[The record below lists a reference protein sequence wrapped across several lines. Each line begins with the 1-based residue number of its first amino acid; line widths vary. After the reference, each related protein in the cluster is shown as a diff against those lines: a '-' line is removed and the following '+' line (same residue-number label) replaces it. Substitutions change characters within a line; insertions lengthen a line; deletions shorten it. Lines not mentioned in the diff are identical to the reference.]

1 MTGRVDLGEFVAAFL
16 VEAEELLRAASSQ
29 LLAVEAE
36 AKQGRARPRAVREAF
51 RATHTLKG
59 LAAMVGQEPIVGL
72 AHRMEAVLRTADAA
86 GGRLDPAALD
96 VLLRGVREL
105 ERQVSAVGKG
115 GAAPEPPRA
124 LVERLQGLEEEAPA
138 AAAAAP
144 ARLDLDPAL
153 AAKLSGYERDQLL
166 AALGEGRRAL
176 RVDFTPSPARAAE
189 GLNITTVRERVAG
202 VAEIVKV
209 LPRSVPA
216 SDEAPGGIAF
226 ALLLVAAGSD
236 EEVAAAAGVAPS
248 ALLPIGRTRGEAA
261 PPQHAP
267 ELELELPEVAAGAG
281 VVRVE
286 VARLDEALE
295 GLSALVVTRSRL
307 RGAAARLAE
316 RGADVRELDGVLAE
330 AGRQL
335 RDVRRAFLR
344 VRMVRVTEVLDRLPL
359 LVRGL
364 QRATGKRVRLEM
376 DAGEAELDKGVA
388 ERLFPALVHLVRNA
402 VDHGLEDAA
411 GRRAAGKPEEG
422 AITVSC
428 FERSTSQLE
437 LTVADDGAG
446 IDREAVARRA
456 GAPPPETDAALL
468 DLLCRPGL
476 STRPAASTTSGRGMG
491 MDIVRRVVVEELG
504 GELSLR
510 TVRGQGS
517 AFTLRVPLTISIV
530 DAFSLVAGG
539 QRYVVPVSAVEEI
552 LELDR
557 ARVVE
562 GPSPG
567 RGRGVGLVERRG
579 EAVPLLDLCAAL
591 GAPRAGPPAGQ
602 ALLVRRGGDPVAFAV
617 DKMVGQQEV
626 VLRPLLDPLVR
637 RTGVAAATDLG
648 DGRPTLVLDLV
659 ALGGAALTAGPGEAI
674 A

>member
-1 MTGRVDLGEFVAAFL
+1 MTRRVDLGEFVAAFV
-16 VEAEELLRAASSQ
+16 VEAEELLRAASSH

-36 AKQGRARPRAVREAF
+36 EKQGRARPRAVREAY

-59 LAAMVGQEPIVGL
+59 LAAMVGLEPIVGL
-72 AHRMEAVLRTADAA
+72 AHRMESVLRSADAA
-86 GGRLDPAALD
+86 GGRLDPVWAD
-96 VLLRGVREL
+96 VLLGGVREL
-105 ERQVSAVGKG
+105 ERQVSAVGRG
-115 GAAPEPPRA
+115 AAAPEPPRA
-124 LVERLQGLEEEAPA
+124 LVERLQGLEEEPLA
-138 AAAAAP
+138 AVAAAP
-144 ARLDLDPAL
+144 ARLDLDPGL

-166 AALGEGRRAL
+166 AALAEGRRAL

-189 GLNITTVRERVAG
+189 GLNITTVRDRVAR

-209 LPRSVPA
+209 VPRSVPA
-216 SDEAPGGIAF
+216 SDEAPGGISF

-248 ALLPIGRTRGEAA
+248 ALLPIEGARGEAVPLQRA
-261 PPQHAP
+261 QEP
-267 ELELELPEVAAGAG
+267 ELDVPEAPAGAG

-295 GLSALVVTRSRL
+295 RLSALVVTRSRL
-307 RGAAARLAE
+307 REVAGRLGA
-316 RGADVRELDGVLAE
+316 RGADVRELTAVLAE
-330 AGRQL
+330 GARQL

-344 VRMVRVTEVLDRLPL
+344 VRMVRVNEVLERLPL

-364 QRATGKRVRLEM
+364 QRATGKRARLEM
-376 DAGEAELDKGVA
+376 DAGQAELDKGVA

-437 LTVADDGAG
+437 LTVSDDGAG
-446 IDREAVARRA
+446 VDREAVARRA

-476 STRPAASTTSGRGMG
+476 STRQAASTTSGRGMG
-491 MDIVRRVVVEELG
+491 MDIVRRVVVEELA

-510 TVRGQGS
+510 TVPGQGS

-530 DAFSLVAGG
+530 DAFSLLAGG
-539 QRYVVPVSAVEEI
+539 QRYVVPVAAVEEI

-567 RGRGVGLVERRG
+567 RGRGVALVERRG

-591 GAPRAGPPAGQ
+591 GAPRAGAPAGQ
-602 ALLVRRGGDPVAFAV
+602 ALLVRRGSEPVAFAV
-617 DKMVGQQEV
+617 DRMVGQQEV
-626 VLRPLLDPLVR
+626 VLRPLVDPLVR
-637 RTGVAAATDLG
+637 RTGIAAATDLG
-648 DGRPTLVLDLV
+648 DGQPTLVLDLV
-659 ALGGAALTAGPGEAI
+659 ALGGAALASLRREAI

>member
-1 MTGRVDLGEFVAAFL
+1 MTRRVDLGEFVAAFV
-16 VEAEELLRAASSQ
+16 VEAEELLRAASSH
-29 LLAVEAE
+29 LLTVEAE
-36 AKQGRARPRAVREAF
+36 EKQGRARPRAVREAF

-59 LAAMVGQEPIVGL
+59 LAAMVGLEPIVGL
-72 AHRMEAVLRTADAA
+72 AHRMESALRSADAA
-86 GGRLDPAALD
+86 GGRLDPVWVD

-115 GAAPEPPRA
+115 GAVPEPPRA
-124 LVERLQGLEEEAPA
+124 LVQRLEGLEGPLA
-138 AAAAAP
+138 AVAAAP

-189 GLNITTVRERVAG
+189 GLNITTVRERVAR

-209 LPRSVPA
+209 VPRSVPA
-216 SDEAPGGIAF
+216 SDEAPGGISF
-226 ALLLVAAGSD
+226 ALLLVEAGSD

-248 ALLPIGRTRGEAA
+248 ALLPIGRARGEAA
-261 PPQHAP
+261 APPQQAP
-267 ELELELPEVAAGAG
+267 EPELDVPEVAAGAG

-295 GLSALVVTRSRL
+295 RLSALVVTRSRL
-307 RGAAARLAE
+307 RGAAGRLAE
-316 RGADVRELDGVLAE
+316 QGADVRELTAVLAE
-330 AGRQL
+330 AARQL

-344 VRMVRVTEVLDRLPL
+344 VRMVRVTEVLERLPL

-364 QRATGKRVRLEM
+364 QRATGKRARLEM
-376 DAGEAELDKGVA
+376 DAGQAELDKGVA

-446 IDREAVARRA
+446 VDREAVARRA
-456 GAPPPETDAALL
+456 GAAPPETDAALL

-476 STRPAASTTSGRGMG
+476 STRQAASTTSGRGMG
-491 MDIVRRVVVEELG
+491 MDIVRRVVVEELA

-510 TVRGQGS
+510 TVPGQGS

-530 DAFSLVAGG
+530 DAFSLLAGG
-539 QRYVVPVSAVEEI
+539 QRYVVPVASVEEI

-567 RGRGVGLVERRG
+567 RGRAVALVERRG

-591 GAPRAGPPAGQ
+591 GTRRTGAPAGQ
-602 ALLVRRGGDPVAFAV
+602 ALLVRRGGAPVAFAV
-617 DKMVGQQEV
+617 DRMVGQQEV
-626 VLRPLLDPLVR
+626 VLRPLVDPLVR
-637 RTGVAAATDLG
+637 RAGIAAATDLG

-659 ALGGAALTAGPGEAI
+659 ALGGAALASLRPEAI